1 MNESRWER
9 MAPLTGIAFVVLL
22 LAGVLLINNY
32 DYLPAGDEIKSFY
45 EDDST
50 RIAVGAF
57 LAVLSVPFFLWFLGS
72 VRSHTSAAEGATGR
86 LSAVAFGG
94 GVAAAAAMLVAH
106 GATFAAAQRGGADGG
121 IAEATATALFDLSGV
136 LIGNAVPMAFA
147 VLIGAT
153 AVISFRTGAFAR
165 WLTWAGAVLAVGLL
179 TPVNYIFIAFAVLW
193 VLVVAVILYMPARG
207 SMRQP

>member
-1 MNESRWER
+1 MNESRLER
-9 MAPLTGIAFVVLL
+9 LAPLTGIAFVVLF

-32 DYLPAGDEIKSFY
+32 DYLPPGDEIKSFY

-57 LAVLSVPFFLWFLGS
+57 LALLSVPFFLWFLGS
-72 VRSHTSAAEGATGR
+72 IRSHTRAAEGGTGR

-94 GVAAAAAMLVAH
+94 GVAA
-106 GATFAAAQRGGADGG
+106 GAGMIVGYGAVLAAAQRAGADGG
-121 IAEATATALFDLSGV
+121 IAEATATAFSDLSGV

-153 AVISFRTGAFAR
+153 AVVSFRTGAFAR
-165 WLTWAGAVLAVGLL
+165 WLTWASAVLAVGLL
-179 TPVNYIFIAFAVLW
+179 TPINWIFIAFALLW
-193 VLVVAVILYMPARG
+193 ILVVAVLLYLP
-207 SMRQP
+207 MRDIR